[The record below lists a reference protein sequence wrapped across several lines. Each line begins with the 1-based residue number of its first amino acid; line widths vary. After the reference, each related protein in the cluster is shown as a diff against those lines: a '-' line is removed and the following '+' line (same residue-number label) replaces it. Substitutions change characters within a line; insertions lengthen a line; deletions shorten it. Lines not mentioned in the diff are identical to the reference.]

1 MTHLAYTLP
10 AQDIKDPNAPLQEE
24 LWEEVHAQLGALSL
38 GIVLHRRLL
47 FDVSGVRRVSGRRAV
62 RMHCERRSDK
72 VEQRIPGLGCFFLS
86 MYSGHDWLSFKL
98 SALHP
103 AQLCKA
109 ILPRGDETIAFNED

>member
-1 MTHLAYTLP
+1 MA
-10 AQDIKDPNAPLQEE
+10 
-24 LWEEVHAQLGALSL
+24 GARC
-38 GIVLHRRLL
+38 VCT
-47 FDVSGVRRVSGRRAV
+47 VSAGAGAIS
-62 RMHCERRSDK
+62 MDK
-72 VEQRIPGLGCFFLS
+72 VEQRIPGLGRFFLS